1 MNEYDGFVA
10 LRVTLFLLFP
20 CSWVIG
26 GGGLAANNGGEL
38 YPLVVADVVYLIY
51 ISLYTLSPPLYFVH
65 SLPTRCT
72 LVPHKHVEG
81 HPLSCEVKG

>member
-51 ISLYTLSPPLYFVH
+51 ISLIHCRHHYTLFTLFQHDALLY
-65 SLPTRCT
+65 LTNM
-72 LVPHKHVEG
+72 
-81 HPLSCEVKG
+81 

>member
-65 SLPTRCT
+65 SSNTMHSCT
-72 LVPHKHVEG
+72 SQTCRGAPIVL
-81 HPLSCEVKG
+81 